1 MQALYQRMPETDA
14 YSILCLSNREVEGEL
29 CPAGMLLDDK
39 VLQGPSPP
47 PTGAVNDVELDDPI
61 SATKTEL
68 RIQRNSHQL
77 AHWRSL
83 IAKFPNDPLHAFW
96 REQCT
101 TLEGL
106 LVQRQRVGQKRPA
119 FDDDAMD
126 DEWCKRPCHA

>member
-1 MQALYQRMPETDA
+1 
-14 YSILCLSNREVEGEL
+14 
-29 CPAGMLLDDK
+29 MLLDDK

-47 PTGAVNDVELDDPI
+47 PTGAFNDVELDDPI
-61 SATKTEL
+61 SVAKSEL

-83 IAKFPNDPLHAFW
+83 IVKFPNDPLHAFW
-96 REQCT
+96 REQCS

-106 LVQRQRVGQKRPA
+106 LVQRQRVGQKRGIPA

-126 DEWCKRPCHA
+126 DQWCKRPCHS